1 MTDAAA
7 RSRSEEEVNGLGLLT
22 FFSLALAALSI
33 SHDEKGS
40 VDLDPN
46 TEGERSSWTSILPLP
61 AVQLPLSN
69 MTTDVAVVDVF
80 AAAAVVVP
88 VGSLPADH
96 VEDQVVL
103 SGFFSAFISRS

>member
-1 MTDAAA
+1 M
-7 RSRSEEEVNGLGLLT
+7 EEVNGLGLLT

-46 TEGERSSWTSILPLP
+46 TDGERSSWTSILPLP

-96 VEDQVVL
+96 VEE
-103 SGFFSAFISRS
+103 SGIVWPLFGFYIPLLTLCKG